1 MFEFGRFSRT
11 GAAVLVTAFSVH
23 FDPATSEL
31 VEARE
36 RHSPAGTL
44 PFKPGEFRGDLGFLW
59 SCHTG
64 PEEEGGTNHYFD
76 LWRDGALPVLARV
89 HGLTNNHA
97 LFVDSHGKSG
107 CSKRGPGSGYGFYPS
122 DSVLP
127 ADRKIPYF
135 SAADFATVLGP
146 TNAAQIHNIV
156 LAGCNAAGRFRSS
169 EFRRHFPNATN
180 ITYMSPGELS
190 FKPMFYQAITLPSEE
205 IKPLFGKLRRR
216 EGGRFE
222 TEITHAPAPG
232 AKQLG
237 SFVADLFL
245 PGAEKPFRTQK
256 AGREL
261 LDPVAPSIDSL
272 GTDAGIDLELP

>member
-1 MFEFGRFSRT
+1 MSRA
-11 GAAVLVTAFSVH
+11 AAVVLLTAFAVH
-23 FDPATSEL
+23 FDPASSEL

-36 RHSPAGTL
+36 DHFRVRTL
-44 PFKPGEFRGDLGFLW
+44 PSDLGEYRGDLGFLR
-59 SCHTG
+59 SCYTG
-64 PEEEGGTNHYFD
+64 PEVEGGSNHYFD
-76 LWRDGALPVLARV
+76 LWRDGSLPVLARV

-107 CSKRGPGSGYGFYPS
+107 CSKRGPGSGYGFYPN
-122 DSVLP
+122 DTVLP

-156 LAGCNAAGRFRSS
+156 LAGCNEAGRFRSS

-190 FKPMFYQAITLPSEE
+190 FKPMFYQAITVPSEE

-222 TEITHAPAPG
+222 TEITHAPAAG

-237 SFVADLFL
+237 SFVADLYL
-245 PGAEKPFRTQK
+245 PGAEKPFRTRK

-261 LDPVAPSIDSL
+261 LDPVARSSGSL
-272 GTDAGIDLELP
+272 ETDAGIDSELP